1 MSNCFP
7 KKQEYKDTTFAELTW
22 NPDQWNDEQEVCL
35 GWQAQ
40 WEADN
45 GYLCV
50 INAELNES
58 ETPLASA
65 TETGQLYTCQV
76 FKWDRSSHSGDE
88 TYDPLYSINSGM
100 TSAEVETKLN
110 EVNGNAQPEPE
121 VDPNADTSDP
131 GAENQGGGQW
141 D

>member
-1 MSNCFP
+1 M
-7 KKQEYKDTTFAELTW
+7 TFAELTW
-22 NPDQWNDEQEVCL
+22 NPDQWSDDLEACL

-50 INAELNES
+50 INAELNEDQ
-58 ETPLASA
+58 TPLASA

-76 FKWDRSSHSGDE
+76 FKWDRSNHPDDE
-88 TYDPLYSINSGM
+88 NYDPRYSVNSGM

-110 EVNGNAQPEPE
+110 EVNGYAQPEPE